1 MSLEKIINWNEVSDD
16 ARINLLER
24 PTQVIHEDQN
34 KIIEKIFA
42 AVKSQ
47 GDKKLREYT
56 KVFDDVE
63 IDSIEMTAQ
72 EIHESIEQTPKEIKD
87 SIKNAIENIKSFHE
101 SFSGI
106 DENSVETVAGVK
118 CSALTRPIEKV
129 GLYVPAGNNP
139 LPSTAM
145 MLGVPSMIAG
155 CPERVLV
162 SPPNKNGL
170 VDPTIVTVAHYCQI
184 NRIFKLGGAQ
194 AIAALAFGTESV
206 PQVNKIFGP
215 GNSWVTQAK
224 RMISSYNVSV
234 SIDMPAGPTEVL
246 IISDGS
252 SDPLYIAFDLLS
264 QAEHGVDSQVIL
276 LSTSQ
281 RQLYKVQEQIKE
293 SLKTLSTREIA
304 VQAMT
309 NSKFILV
316 DNLKTAVNISNQY
329 APEHLILSFD
339 AANDWLS
346 KIKSAGSVFLG
357 KWSPESAGDYCSGT
371 NHVLPTG
378 GFTESLSG
386 ITVASFQKTIS
397 VQEITK
403 KGLGNLSN
411 DIVNLARA
419 EGLEAHARAVEVR
432 VSKNEC

>member
-1 MSLEKIINWNEVSDD
+1 M
-16 ARINLLER
+16 
-24 PTQVIHEDQN
+24 
-34 KIIEKIFA
+34 
-42 AVKSQ
+42 
-47 GDKKLREYT
+47 
-56 KVFDDVE
+56 
-63 IDSIEMTAQ
+63 
-72 EIHESIEQTPKEIKD
+72 
-87 SIKNAIENIKSFHE
+87 
-101 SFSGI
+101 
-106 DENSVETVAGVK
+106 
-118 CSALTRPIEKV
+118 
-129 GLYVPAGNNP
+129 
-139 LPSTAM
+139 
-145 MLGVPSMIAG
+145 
-155 CPERVLV
+155 
-162 SPPNKNGL
+162 
-170 VDPTIVTVAHYCQI
+170 TVAHFCNI
-184 NRIFKLGGAQ
+184 NRIFKIGGAQ

-224 RMISSYNVSV
+224 RLISSYDASV

-246 IISDGS
+246 IIADGN
-252 SDPLYIAFDLLS
+252 SDPLHIAFDLLS

-281 RQLYKVQEQIKE
+281 RQLYKVQDQIKE

-304 VQAMT
+304 EQAMT

-316 DNLKTAVNISNQY
+316 DNLETAINISNEY

-339 AANDWLS
+339 AATDCLS

-357 KWSPESAGDYCSGT
+357 MWSPESAGDYCSGT

-378 GFTESLSG
+378 GFTKSLSG

-411 DIVNLARA
+411 DIVKLARA

-432 VSKNEC
+432 LSKNEY

>member
-1 MSLEKIINWNEVSDD
+1 MSLEKIINWNEVSEDTRVD
-16 ARINLLER
+16 LLER
-24 PTQVIHEDQN
+24 PTRVIREDQN
-34 KIIEKIFA
+34 EIIEKIFA
-42 AVKSQ
+42 AVMSQ

-56 KVFDDVE
+56 KAFDNVE
-63 IDSIEMTAQ
+63 IDSIEMTDQ
-72 EIHESIEQTPKEIKD
+72 EIHESLEQTPKELKD
-87 SIKNAIENIKSFHE
+87 SIRNAIENIKSFHE
-101 SFSGI
+101 SFSDI
-106 DENSVETVAGVK
+106 DDITVETVAGVK
-118 CSALTRPIEKV
+118 CSAITRPIEKV

-162 SPPNKNGL
+162 SPPNKNGV
-170 VDPTIVTVAHYCQI
+170 VDPTIVTVAHLCNI
-184 NRIFKLGGAQ
+184 NRIFKIGGAQ

-224 RMISSYNVSV
+224 RLISSYDASV
-234 SIDMPAGPTEVL
+234 SIDIPAGPTEVL
-246 IISDGS
+246 IIADGN
-252 SDPLYIAFDLLS
+252 SDPLYLAFDLLS

-281 RQLYKVQEQIKE
+281 RQLYEVQEQIKE
-293 SLKTLSTREIA
+293 SLKTLSTREVA
-304 VQAMT
+304 EQAMT
-309 NSKFILV
+309 NSKLILV
-316 DNLKTAVNISNQY
+316 DNLETAVNISNEY

-339 AANDWLS
+339 AATDWLS

-357 KWSPESAGDYCSGT
+357 MWSPESAGDYCSGT

-378 GFTESLSG
+378 GFTKSLSG

-411 DIVNLARA
+411 DIVKLARA

>member
-24 PTQVIHEDQN
+24 PTQVIREDQN

-106 DENSVETVAGVK
+106 DDNSVETIAGVK

-170 VDPTIVTVAHYCQI
+170 VDPTIVTVAHYCNI

-194 AIAALAFGTESV
+194 AIAALAFGTGV

-316 DNLKTAVNISNQY
+316 DNLKTAVNISNEY

-339 AANDWLS
+339 AATDWLS

>member
-1 MSLEKIINWNEVSDD
+1 MSLEKIINWKEVSVD

-24 PTQVIHEDQN
+24 PTQVIREDQN
-34 KIIEKIFA
+34 KIIEQIFA
-42 AVKSQ
+42 GVKSQ

-56 KVFDDVE
+56 KAFDNVE
-63 IDSIEMTAQ
+63 IDSIEMTTQ
-72 EIHESIEQTPKEIKD
+72 EIHESIEQTPKELKD

-106 DENSVETVAGVK
+106 DDNAVETVAGVK
-118 CSALTRPIEKV
+118 CSAITRPIEKV

-162 SPPNKNGL
+162 SPPNKNGV

-293 SLKTLSTREIA
+293 SLKTLSTER
-304 VQAMT
+304 
-309 NSKFILV
+309 
-316 DNLKTAVNISNQY
+316 
-329 APEHLILSFD
+329 
-339 AANDWLS
+339 
-346 KIKSAGSVFLG
+346 
-357 KWSPESAGDYCSGT
+357 
-371 NHVLPTG
+371 
-378 GFTESLSG
+378 
-386 ITVASFQKTIS
+386 
-397 VQEITK
+397 
-403 KGLGNLSN
+403 
-411 DIVNLARA
+411 
-419 EGLEAHARAVEVR
+419 
-432 VSKNEC
+432 